1 MALDLQPPDGRK
13 RVKVY
18 ELRDNDWFDRGTG
31 FCTGT
36 IMGVSYFFLVPARDA
51 SPSRPRRAG
60 RVLWPHSVF
69 SPVHRHPL
77 LTRATLIIGGTAN
90 IRRIGRPAGTHP
102 ARDEDH
108 QGRWLSKT
116 ARFLSHHFRLT
127 VSPEREYGLTDLYH
141 AIRDLDCLD
150 GAEWHGY
157 GAEFSRGGRMRSD
170 MVRLFSDGA
179 MCARTLD

>member
-1 MALDLQPPDGRK
+1 MALDLQPPDGHK

-36 IMGVSYFFLVPARDA
+36 IMGVSSFIHVPVCAALVATATSWARAVSALRLSLPTSA
-51 SPSRPRRAG
+51 SPS
-60 RVLWPHSVF
+60 
-69 SPVHRHPL
+69 
-77 LTRATLIIGGTAN
+77 LTCATLITGGTAN
-90 IRRIGRPAGTHP
+90 IRRIGRPTAARPAGDQDYE
-102 ARDEDH
+102 R
-108 QGRWLSKT
+108 RWLSKT
-116 ARFLSHHFRLT
+116 ARFLSHHFRPA

-170 MVRLFSDGA
+170 MVRPVP
-179 MCARTLD
+179 MTLCVRALG